1 MNILNFHVIKEKK
14 NSKNKPK
21 TKQFLLPSLNP
32 MKDNKLK
39 RSSIPYQYGI
49 YNNQNIN
56 KPINDINS
64 QLKKQRN
71 NIQNKINAQH
81 QLLKNH
87 KPYSGNPSIKINN
100 NIVELNKPS
109 KNNNQFNSE
118 REIFTANPSLIASKI
133 NFNNNIHDNNKQ
145 FIHNNNLINK
155 INPNQVLLMMNK
167 NNSNSNININSY
179 NYRNDLNAKENMR
192 ENISAKYQYYQDKAH
207 KFYKKMGIG
216 ISKSSPKFSSIEI
229 NSKPYENQKQKEN
242 IDFQNNLKVVR
253 SYNNDSLNNNL
264 IHFRKNSNIIKM
276 DINKNLNDYNKYL
289 NKEKNKQFNQV
300 NIGGSLNPK
309 FEAQNILMKAVGK
322 IKLQLEQKHINLK
335 SASIININNPIKEES
350 SNKNKN
356 NNNHNNIK
364 LLKNNSKQ
372 NLSNSIN
379 NNQSN
384 IIAISNNTGFS
395 TISPLSASINNNSI
409 KYMNNANDMNN
420 KNKPKISKCFISY
433 AYNEY
438 PNLEHRQE
446 MEDFHCI
453 KQALGKNPNLSYF
466 SIFDGH
472 GGKEVASFLSLNFH
486 RVLVQEINSVNFTN
500 NEEDNIS
507 NLMQVIRNSFEKI
520 DQNIINNDNFSI
532 DVGSTATIIL
542 IYYHNNDYDDT
553 NKKKNN
559 KRTLICANIGDSNG
573 FLINKN
579 YIKLMTKGHKCDD
592 ISEVKRIKEQG
603 GIVFQGRIF
612 GKLIL
617 TRTLGD
623 KEMKKY
629 GVIPIP
635 DFFVKKIDE
644 DDLFFI
650 IGSDGIWDVIDQD
663 EAYCMGKEKGLS
675 SEEFSKKLINLAKE
689 RDTRDNASCIVIKLN
704 KNI

>member
-1 MNILNFHVIKEKK
+1 MNILNFYVNKEKK
-14 NSKNKPK
+14 NYSKNKQR
-21 TKQFLLPSLNP
+21 TKKFLLPSLNP
-32 MKDNKLK
+32 VKENKVK
-39 RSSIPYQYGI
+39 NFIMPYQYGL
-49 YNNQNIN
+49 YKNQNIN
-56 KPINDINS
+56 KPINDINN

-71 NIQNKINAQH
+71 NIQNKMNVQN

-87 KPYSGNPSIKINN
+87 KPYSGNPSIKCSN
-100 NIVELNKPS
+100 NIVELNKPFNH
-109 KNNNQFNSE
+109 NNNQYNSE

-133 NFNNNIHDNNKQ
+133 NFNNKQIINDNYNNINKQGNNNNK
-145 FIHNNNLINK
+145 
-155 INPNQVLLMMNK
+155 NQVLLMLNK
-167 NNSNSNININSY
+167 NNNKSNINLY
-179 NYRNDLNAKENMR
+179 NYRNDFNAKENIR
-192 ENISAKYQYYQDKAH
+192 ENISAKYQYYQEKAH

-229 NSKPYENQKQKEN
+229 KSKAYENQKQKDN
-242 IDFQNNLKVVR
+242 DFQKNLKIIR
-253 SYNNDSLNNNL
+253 SYNNDNNIL
-264 IHFRKNSNIIKM
+264 MFRKNSNIKM
-276 DINKNLNDYNKYL
+276 EKNLNEYNKYL
-289 NKEKNKQFNQV
+289 TKEKNKQYNLG
-300 NIGGSLNPK
+300 NIGPNLNNNI
-309 FEAQNILMKAVGK
+309 EAQNNMLMKAVGK
-322 IKLQLEQKHINLK
+322 MKLQFEQKHINLK
-335 SASIININNPIKEES
+335 SASIININNPMSDEYI
-350 SNKNKN
+350 KNKN
-356 NNNHNNIK
+356 NDNNIK

-379 NNQSN
+379 NPSN
-384 IIAISNNTGFS
+384 INMVSNNTYFS
-395 TISPLSASINNNSI
+395 TISPNSASINNNSNI
-409 KYMNNANDMNN
+409 NRSNINDNN
-420 KNKPKISKCFISY
+420 KNNKPKISKCFISY

-453 KQALGKNPNLSYF
+453 KQALGKNANLSYF

-486 RVLVQEINSVNFTN
+486 RILVQEINSINFTN
-500 NEEDNIS
+500 NDEDNI
-507 NLMQVIRNSFEKI
+507 NIFIEVIKNAFEII
-520 DQNIINNDNFSI
+520 DKDIINNDNFSI
-532 DVGSTATIIL
+532 DVGSTATIIF
-542 IYYHNNDYDDT
+542 IYYHNNENNEQIN
-553 NKKKNN
+553 NKKKNH
-559 KRTLICANIGDSNG
+559 KRTLICANVGDSNG
-573 FLINKN
+573 FLINKK

-592 ISEVKRIKEQG
+592 ASEVKRIKELG

-629 GVIPIP
+629 GVIPSP
-635 DFFVKKIDE
+635 DFYIKNVED

-663 EAYCMGKEKGLS
+663 EVYRMGIEKGLS
-675 SEEFSKKLINLAKE
+675 SEEFSKKLINIAKE